1 MVSCVYLPAIVT
13 HPFIYIAALR
23 RSGST
28 ILSELLTDPPTS
40 FIFREPNLG
49 RRRFDTKPDDV
60 ELFRKYNID
69 LEAFAKRWSGWRK
82 RWMIR
87 GFREELM
94 PQLAARFKQ
103 IGVKE
108 IFNDHW
114 RAYHRQF
121 PQMKIIVLA
130 RDPRDLYLSI
140 RERRRKGV
148 NAAQGD
154 VTPAEVSG
162 HLNQQFALQRQ
173 MLETCDCLPITYE
186 TLCSDPTAFDKVR
199 AFVQSPLATAGRAGR
214 FNESNPVRQGE
225 AAIHSGSITTN
236 RVARWQKEQD
246 PAAISESHQAMALMP
261 DYNKFWGYA

>member
-1 MVSCVYLPAIVT
+1 VYLPAIVT

-49 RRRFDTKPDDV
+49 RRRFDAKPDDV
-60 ELFRKYNID
+60 ELLRSLGID
-69 LEAFAKRWSGWRK
+69 LPAFITRWSGWRK

-87 GFREELM
+87 GFNKELM
-94 PQLAARFKQ
+94 PQLAARFQ
-103 IGVKE
+103 QVGVKE
-108 IFNDHW
+108 IFNEHW
-114 RAYHRQF
+114 RTYHRQF
-121 PQMKIIVLA
+121 PNMKIIVLA

-148 NAAQGD
+148 NAAHGD
-154 VTPAEVSG
+154 VTPEEVSD
-162 HLNQQFALQRQ
+162 HLNKQFALQRQ

-186 TLCSDPTAFDKVR
+186 TLCADPTAFDKVK
-199 AFVQSPLATAGRAGR
+199 AFVQSPLAAAGRAGR
-214 FNESNPVRQGE
+214 FNENNPVRQGE
-225 AAIHSGSITTN
+225 AAIHSGAITTN

-246 PAAISESHQAMALMP
+246 PTGVAEAHQAMALMP
-261 DYNKFWGYA
+261 DYNKFWGYSP